1 VLDRLALPPEMVLRA
16 FEDLHVIA
24 QNLPA
29 LRQAAE
35 EIPRSESELADET
48 RAVRAQVN
56 EIHEEVRDLRDKIP
70 GL

>member
-1 VLDRLALPPEMVLRA
+1 MVLRA
-16 FEDLHVIA
+16 FE
-24 QNLPA
+24 
-29 LRQAAE
+29 
-35 EIPRSESELADET
+35 DET